1 MYMFTLISSVPW
13 ISMLRKQL
21 PINVSKTDEEK
32 PRSNFA
38 RQWIGEISESNM
50 KQHLSI
56 QFHQQGLYVGC
67 FKDPEIGDLQ
77 CEIPGKP

>member
-1 MYMFTLISSVPW
+1 MIE
-13 ISMLRKQL
+13 RK
-21 PINVSKTDEEK
+21 K
-32 PRSNFA
+32 PRSNSA
-38 RQWIGEISESNM
+38 SQHIGEISESNM

>member
-1 MYMFTLISSVPW
+1 M
-13 ISMLRKQL
+13 K
-21 PINVSKTDEEK
+21 KK
-32 PRSNFA
+32 PRSNSA
-38 RQWIGEISESNM
+38 SQHIGEISESNM

-77 CEIPGKP
+77 GEIQGKTFLVMIWSQLSHNSPKNKGPECV